1 MAADALANLTKA
13 GWMVP
18 KPAPAA
24 GDYVGFAVEGGLVF
38 VSGQLPFDADGALQY
53 IGRLGREFGV
63 DEGQAAA
70 RLCALNVV
78 AQIQAACDGDLGRVR
93 RILRLGVFVNATAEF
108 GDHPKVANAASA
120 VMKTAFGEA
129 GLHTRAAV
137 GCVSLPRGV
146 AVEVEA
152 TAAIG

>member
-1 MAADALANLTKA
+1 MAEDALARLTQA
-13 GWMVP
+13 GWLAP
-18 KPAPAA
+18 KPAPVA
-24 GDYVGFAVEGGLVF
+24 GDYVGYTLHQGVVL

-53 IGRLGREFGV
+53 IGRLGRDFGV
-63 DEGQAAA
+63 EDGQAAA

-93 RILRLGVFVNATAEF
+93 RILRIGVFVNATPEF
-108 GDHPKVANAASA
+108 GDHPKVADGASA

-137 GCVSLPRGV
+137 GCSSLPRGV

-152 TAAIG
+152 MAVIA